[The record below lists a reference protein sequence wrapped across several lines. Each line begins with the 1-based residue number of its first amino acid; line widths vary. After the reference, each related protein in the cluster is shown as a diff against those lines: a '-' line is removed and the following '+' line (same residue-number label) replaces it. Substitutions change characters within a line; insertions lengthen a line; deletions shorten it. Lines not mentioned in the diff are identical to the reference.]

1 MHRGHRHF
9 HPHGEHH
16 HDHDHGHDHGHGH
29 GHGHAPGHNH
39 PGRPVAQWQTPH
51 APEGSAA
58 PETAPEPD
66 FDLVEAAFADAFP
79 KAPDATSFLRLAGIP
94 FVGRR
99 GDGARLFLLR
109 VETEEAVDVGSV
121 TPSLGGRSVRYAPL
135 PEKLVSRR
143 RHLRFLYT
151 DGRAVVPLTLG
162 EARGLADETLR
173 EEGGEAAVGEP

>member
-1 MHRGHRHF
+1 MHRGHHHN
-9 HPHGEHH
+9 HPHGEFPHS
-16 HDHDHGHDHGHGH
+16 HG
-29 GHGHAPGHNH
+29 PGHNH
-39 PGRPVAQWQTPH
+39 PDRPVAQWQTPH
-51 APEGSAA
+51 APDGAAA
-58 PETAPEPD
+58 PGAAPEPD

-99 GDGARLFLLR
+99 GDGTRLFLLR

-143 RHLRFLYT
+143 RRLRFLYT
-151 DGRAVVPLTLG
+151 DGRTVAPLTLG
-162 EARGLADETLR
+162 EAKGLADETLR
-173 EEGGEAAVGEP
+173 EEGGEATFGER